1 MQSEHFFHIGPNT
14 ASKLEIGI
22 PQVSAGVYSLCYLYG
37 LFSFLSLIIT
47 VTTVFSFVSLLNV
60 FGIRV
65 NSREVN
71 K

>member
-47 VTTVFSFVSLLNV
+47 VFSFVSLLNV